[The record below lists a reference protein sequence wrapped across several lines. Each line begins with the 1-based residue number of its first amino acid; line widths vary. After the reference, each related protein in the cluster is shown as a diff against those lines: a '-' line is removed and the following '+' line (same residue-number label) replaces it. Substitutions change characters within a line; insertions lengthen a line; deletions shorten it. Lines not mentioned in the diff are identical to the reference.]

1 MSKIL
6 RRPMFRG
13 GPVNSEGTGITSG
26 LNDGYANG
34 GRIGYAEPTIEN
46 NFGLATRRPGFNLSS
61 KYDQFADV
69 PSNEEFMNDMFMR
82 SIYGNDY
89 ASQDTSTIPV
99 AETQAERIARQ
110 REESNKKIREYNQMI
125 KEEQGSPTTNIGV
138 KSDINLPSSTISPR
152 ERLGLPL
159 TTEQKMEKAGI
170 KLTGIPAP
178 ERLKLIK
185 QFEENEKADEIKQPD
200 ISKSNVLADVNELF
214 NKQITAKTT
223 INEDEQ
229 FDKFYERAVKS
240 LGGER
245 ADRQAIFDAM
255 LAASPAFFKGKNLRE
270 AAPNIFES
278 IAKSGA
284 FDRPQKIRQAAAE
297 LALTRQI
304 TLEKIKEQEKARADL
319 LGQKM
324 AGPQDINTD
333 IKKIADTFNKGE
345 NKLTIQG
352 IAPVAIKGVSLKD
365 LDTNKEASNYIDKQP
380 KGKLILVEDPQG
392 IQSYIV
398 VIRKDPKT
406 NRSAWSY
413 VGRKGL
419 GQTAPSLSQADLAAY
434 SSYKSPD

>member
-26 LNDGYANG
+26 LNNGYANG
-34 GRIGYAEPTIEN
+34 GRIGYEEPTEEN
-46 NFGLATRRPGFNLSS
+46 NFNL
-61 KYDQFADV
+61 V
-69 PSNEEFMNDMFMR
+69 TPSNDMFMR

-89 ASQDTSTIPV
+89 TSQNLSNIPV

-110 REESNKKIREYNQMI
+110 REESNKKIREYNQI
-125 KEEQGSPTTNIGV
+125 IREEQGSPTTNIGV
-138 KSDINLPSSTISPR
+138 KSDTGLPMTPR
-152 ERLGLPL
+152 ARLGLEPTL
-159 TTEQKMEKAGI
+159 VELAKKEGFDISSGTAAQQGDKRKA
-170 KLTGIPAP
+170 
-178 ERLKLIK
+178 
-185 QFEENEKADEIKQPD
+185 FEEYLKNKETKKNEPPNLD
-200 ISKSNVLADVNELF
+200 SKVLADTYGLF
-214 NKQITAKTT
+214 NKPTATKEVV
-223 INEDEQ
+223 NEDEQ
-229 FDKFYERAVKS
+229 FDKFYNRALKS
-240 LGGER
+240 LGGEK

-278 IAKSGA
+278 ISKSGA

-324 AGPQDINTD
+324 AGPQTLQNDIA
-333 IKKIADTFNKGE
+333 KIQANFKAGPNPLSITGV
-345 NKLTIQG
+345 
-352 IAPVAIKGVSLKD
+352 APVAIKGIAISQ
-365 LDTNKEASNYIDKQP
+365 LDKNPEASAYIDKQE

-392 IQSYIV
+392 NLHYIAV
-398 VIRKDPKT
+398 TRKDPKT

-413 VGRKGL
+413 VGQKGL
-419 GQTAPSLSQADLAAY
+419 GQTAPSLSSTDLAAY

>member
-69 PSNEEFMNDMFMR
+69 LSNEEFMNDMFMR

-138 KSDINLPSSTISPR
+138 KQDTGLLMTPR
-152 ERLGLPL
+152 ERLGLEPTL
-159 TTEQKMEKAGI
+159 AQLAKKEGFDISSGTAAQQGDKRKA
-170 KLTGIPAP
+170 
-178 ERLKLIK
+178 
-185 QFEENEKADEIKQPD
+185 FEEYLKNKETKKNEPPNLD
-200 ISKSNVLADVNELF
+200 SKVLADTYSLF
-214 NKQITAKTT
+214 NKPAATKEVV
-223 INEDEQ
+223 NEDEQ
-229 FDKFYERAVKS
+229 FDKFYNRALKS
-240 LGGER
+240 LGGEK

-284 FDRPQKIRQAAAE
+284 FDKPQKIKQAVAE

-304 TLEKIKEQEKARADL
+304 TLEKIKEQERARADL
-319 LGQKM
+319 LGQKL
-324 AGPQDINTD
+324 AGPQ
-333 IKKIADTFNKGE
+333 
-345 NKLTIQG
+345 TIQNDIAKIQANLKAGPNPISITG
-352 IAPVAIKGVSLKD
+352 IAPVAIKGIALSQ
-365 LDTNKEASNYIDKQP
+365 LDKNPEASAYIDKQP

-392 IQSYIV
+392 NLHYIAV
-398 VIRKDPKT
+398 TRKDPKT
-406 NRSAWSY
+406 NRSAWDY
-413 VGRKGL
+413 VGQKGL
-419 GQTAPSLSQADLAAY
+419 GQTAPSLSAADL
-434 SSYKSPD
+434 SSIYKSSE

>member
-26 LNDGYANG
+26 LNNGYANG
-34 GRIGYAEPTIEN
+34 GRIGYEEPTEEN
-46 NFGLATRRPGFNLSS
+46 NFNL
-61 KYDQFADV
+61 V
-69 PSNEEFMNDMFMR
+69 TPSNDMLMR

-89 ASQDTSTIPV
+89 TSQNLSNIPV

-110 REESNKKIREYNQMI
+110 REESNKKIREYNQI
-125 KEEQGSPTTNIGV
+125 IREEQGSPTTNIGV
-138 KSDINLPSSTISPR
+138 KSDTGLPMTPR

-159 TTEQKMEKAGI
+159 TTAQKMEKEGI
-170 KLTGIPAP
+170 KLTGIPAI
-178 ERLKLIK
+178 EQQKLIK
-185 QFEENEKADEIKQPD
+185 QFEEQLKTNQNEPPNLD
-200 ISKSNVLADVNELF
+200 SKVLADTYGLF
-214 NKQITAKTT
+214 NKPTATKEVV
-223 INEDEQ
+223 NEDEQ
-229 FDKFYERAVKS
+229 FDKFYNRALKS
-240 LGGER
+240 LGGEK

-278 IAKSGA
+278 ISKSGA

-324 AGPQDINTD
+324 AGPQTLQNDIA
-333 IKKIADTFNKGE
+333 KIQANFKAGPNPLSITGV
-345 NKLTIQG
+345 
-352 IAPVAIKGVSLKD
+352 APVAIKGIAISQ
-365 LDTNKEASNYIDKQP
+365 LDKNPEASAYIDKQE

-392 IQSYIV
+392 NLHYIAV
-398 VIRKDPKT
+398 TRKDPKT

-413 VGRKGL
+413 VGQKGL
-419 GQTAPSLSQADLAAY
+419 GQTAPSLSSTDLAAY